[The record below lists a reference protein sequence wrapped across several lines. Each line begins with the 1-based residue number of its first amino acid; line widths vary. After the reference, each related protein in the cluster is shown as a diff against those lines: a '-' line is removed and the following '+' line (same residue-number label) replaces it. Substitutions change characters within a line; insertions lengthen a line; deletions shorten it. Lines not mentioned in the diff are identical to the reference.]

1 MPKIVVKRKA
11 EIYKEYQIRPFQNRI
26 RIGSEGDNDLIISD
40 KKISMHHLVIE
51 KEGTDYYAVD
61 TDSAFGSFLNG
72 HKITEKIPLSS
83 GDEISVGDHTLLFEN
98 VLFEKGND
106 IKSEIISEKK
116 DPVSGFH
123 QQSESQ
129 PVQEKSSEFTVP
141 QPAEITDTQ
150 LHIQDDQYTDRVQY
164 YLLTIYG
171 PYIGKKYHLNY
182 GITKIGRDKTLND
195 IVIRENT
202 KGEVDTSISRRHAT
216 IAFEDSAFYIHD
228 KRSKTRT
235 YVNGIEVE
243 EDGKAKISNLD
254 EIEIVSDQK
263 STIFRMVQEGS
274 WDNSPPKKAGDWW
287 VRHSNHFL
295 QISSVLLMLGF
306 LVNIFLSWR
315 HFSVITQKPNP
326 FSAEEQVWITEESNM
341 NNTGRPG
348 EIAMRIN
355 YLTPLI
361 GDLNGDGT
369 NDLVFVDNVGY
380 LQTVDGKTQK
390 SVWTTKNQYR
400 IQMPTPVVLADING
414 NNLPDVILPSFDSRI
429 YAIDG
434 NTGTEIWASSI
445 IDGEISGA
453 PVVVDINGDAL
464 SDIIFCTRHGEVHV
478 GYATYS
484 EPRWEIHQTNSEIL
498 STPSAGDFN
507 GDGISEVAI
516 GNETGEVFIFSGL
529 VNKFTKIIDINEEL
543 QKAKG
548 SFFEDHQIR
557 GHITTGKI
565 DSDNCDDMLITTQQT
580 NLIAFSGKTFKRL
593 WFDELIPEIPMSDTP
608 VIPPALGDLDGDKI
622 MDVVMF
628 TTDSKIVAYSGMGQ
642 SGDQKKIMW
651 GYMPE
656 INETFIAHPVI
667 ADINKDGND
676 DVIAA
681 GLFGGI
687 YIFNGKSGK
696 ILWHNED
703 VGNLQEAIISTPLV
717 ADMKS
722 DQYMEIIYR
731 RANRTIC
738 LLKTNAKFPQNTI
751 LWSQNFS
758 DSRQAGSLQ
767 YAGLKSSNHLLSM
780 ILSIIFIGGLVGL
793 NFYLIKK
800 RAKYFSI

>member
-1 MPKIVVKRKA
+1 MPKIVVKKKA
-11 EIYKEYQIRPFQNRI
+11 EIFKEYQIRPFQNRI
-26 RIGSEGDNDLIISD
+26 RIGSEGDNDLILSD
-40 KKISMHHLVIE
+40 KKVSMHHLVIE
-51 KEGTDYYAVD
+51 KEGTDYYAMD
-61 TDSAFGSFLNG
+61 TDSAFGTFLNG
-72 HKITEKIPLSS
+72 KKIAEKISLSS

-98 VLFEKGND
+98 VLFEKGYD
-106 IKSEIISEKK
+106 IKSGIIAEEK
-116 DPVSGFH
+116 DPSTGI
-123 QQSESQ
+123 QQQPASQ
-129 PVQEKSSEFTVP
+129 PLREKSSEFTVP
-141 QPAEITDTQ
+141 QQAEITDAE
-150 LHIQDDQYTDRVQY
+150 LDIQEDQFSNRVQY

-202 KGEVDTSISRRHAT
+202 KGDVDTSISRRHAT
-216 IAFEDSAFYIHD
+216 IAYKENSFYIYD

-235 YVNGIEVE
+235 YVNGIEVD
-243 EDGKAKISNLD
+243 EDGKAKLSHGD

-263 STIFRMVQEGS
+263 STIFRIVPEGS
-274 WDNSPPKKAGDWW
+274 WDNSPPKKTGDWW
-287 VRHSNHFL
+287 VRHSNHIL
-295 QISSVLLMLGF
+295 QISSAILVLGLLIHAF
-306 LVNIFLSWR
+306 FSWR
-315 HFSVITQKPNP
+315 HFNVITQKPRP
-326 FSAEEQVWITEESNM
+326 FKAQEQVWVTETSSM
-341 NNTGRPG
+341 SNTGRPG

-369 NDLVFVDNVGY
+369 NDLIYVDNTGY

-390 SVWTTKNQYR
+390 SVWTSENQYR
-400 IQMPTPVVLADING
+400 IQLPTPVVLADLNR
-414 NNLPDVILPSFDSRI
+414 NMLPDIILHSFDSRI
-429 YAIDG
+429 FAIDG
-434 NTGTEIWASSI
+434 NTGSEIWTSSLI
-445 IDGEISGA
+445 EGELSGA
-453 PVVVDINGDAL
+453 PVVADINGDKL
-464 SDIIFCTRHGEVHV
+464 NDVISCTKHGEIHI
-478 GYATYS
+478 GYATFS

-498 STPSAGDFN
+498 CTPSAGDFN
-507 GDGISEVAI
+507 GDGIPEIAV
-516 GNETGEVFIFSGL
+516 GTENGEVFIFSGL

-565 DSDNCDDMLITTQQT
+565 DTDNCDDMLVTTQQN

-593 WFDELIPEIPMSDTP
+593 WFDELIPDIPLADAP

-622 MDVVMF
+622 KDVVIF
-628 TTDSKIVAYSGMGQ
+628 TTDNKIIAYSGMGQ
-642 SGDQKKIMW
+642 SSDQKKIMW
-651 GYMPE
+651 GFMPE
-656 INETFIAHPVI
+656 INEIFLAHPVI
-667 ADINKDGND
+667 ADINKDGNA

-681 GLFGGI
+681 GIFGGI

-722 DQYMEIIYR
+722 DEYLEIIYR
-731 RANRTIC
+731 RANRNIC
-738 LLKTNAKFPQNTI
+738 FLKTNAKFPKNTI
-751 LWSQNFS
+751 LWSQNLC
-758 DSRQAGSLQ
+758 DSRQAGSLR
-767 YAGLKSSNHLLSM
+767 YAGLKSSNYLLSI
-780 ILSIIFIGGLVGL
+780 ILSIILIGGLVVI
-793 NFYLIKK
+793 NIYLIKK